1 MQKFRSSES
10 YVFWWPHIFNLDFP
24 SSSDTLDFT
33 SGEGV
38 YCGLFYISVGLL
50 GALLR
55 YDGLLGALLWF
66 GGLFYISFGLL
77 GPYSGI
83 TAF

>member
-1 MQKFRSSES
+1 MQNSNGVICFLVGK
-10 YVFWWPHIFNLDFP
+10 YFNIDFP

-55 YDGLLGALLWF
+55 YDGLLVDLL
-66 GGLFYISFGLL
+66 
-77 GPYSGI
+77 
-83 TAF
+83 